1 MNNVPGYILFYGDLG
16 YYMICD
22 RLDNLWT
29 VVARIPQHNGLESV
43 GTHLESIPEGVNA

>member
-22 RLDNLWT
+22 RLDHANK
-29 VVARIPQHNGLESV
+29 
-43 GTHLESIPEGVNA
+43 HLKIHQKRKCREPKINQIQKQ